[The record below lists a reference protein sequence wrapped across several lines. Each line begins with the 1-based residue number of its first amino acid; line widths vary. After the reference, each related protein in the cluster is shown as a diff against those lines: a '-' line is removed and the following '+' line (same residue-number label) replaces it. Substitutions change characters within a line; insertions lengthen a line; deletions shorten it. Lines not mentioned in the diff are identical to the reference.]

1 MLRLICAPIRCCREC
16 SPLCV
21 RRFFV
26 VRSRIA
32 GLCGFGDIADGRTIA
47 PTGFSIPVEGFP
59 SNGVLSPDGSN
70 FAVVSQDGAAIDIL
84 DTRESQMVERLKA
97 PAASDLT
104 WTTDGLFVSL
114 GYTGKIAH
122 YTVTPGTGK
131 RAEPSFSRLDDID
144 AGGPGLINGIA
155 ENPATH
161 RIVVARTAD
170 KEVRIVDSAS
180 SVTVATMSTSGQP
193 FDVAF
198 VGDGVA
204 AANYNSDRQRRREYL
219 RPLVGGSRHDQ
230 RLPRA

>member
-32 GLCGFGDIADGRTIA
+32 GLCGFGDIARWAHDRPNRVFDSGR
-47 PTGFSIPVEGFP
+47 GFP

-122 YTVTPGTGK
+122 YTVTPGSGK
-131 RAEPSFSRLDDID
+131 RADRRSRDSTISM
-144 AGGPGLINGIA
+144 
-155 ENPATH
+155 PA
-161 RIVVARTAD
+161 AP
-170 KEVRIVDSAS
+170 AS
-180 SVTVATMSTSGQP
+180 ST
-193 FDVAF
+193 
-198 VGDGVA
+198 
-204 AANYNSDRQRRREYL
+204 
-219 RPLVGGSRHDQ
+219 GSRKI
-230 RLPRA
+230 PRRIASWSRARPTKKCGSSIARAT